1 MENVVSLVLRRMRRP
16 LIVLITAYAISILGY
31 TLIEGVDDQGQPW
44 RMGFFHAFYVVSY
57 MGSTIGF
64 GELPYPFTDAQRLWT
79 TVMIYVT
86 VISWLYAIGSLL
98 TILRDENFRRVL
110 AFSSFARRT
119 NALREPF
126 YVVCGYGDTGS
137 LIVHELAERG
147 ISATVIDIDEDR
159 LHALELEDLPLYV
172 PGLCADANGT
182 HNLRA
187 AGLDHPACRGV
198 VAVTDN
204 DTSNLK
210 IALTAKLLR
219 PDMKVIARAEHRD
232 SAANMASFGTDH
244 IINPFETFG
253 DLFGMLFHSPAMH
266 LVHEWITAIHDAP
279 LEEFVTPPSGSWV
292 LCGYGRFG
300 KAVRRYL
307 NFEGVDARVVEAD
320 PVSTDPPEKSVIG
333 RGTEAHTLLEAGIR
347 DAVGIIAGTDDDTNN
362 LSILITAKDL
372 NPKLFTVARQ
382 NQIENADIFRAFDP
396 DLLMQPSTIT
406 ARRMLSLILTPLL
419 ADFFE
424 LAREQDEAW
433 ANLLVSRV
441 TGVVTDRSPQPWE
454 IRLDEE
460 QAPAVI
466 SLMEEGLEIR
476 LQHLL
481 TDPHQRDRQL
491 RCVCLL
497 HRHGS
502 RRTLL
507 PEEDLVLEPGD
518 RLLFCGNARERS
530 AMAFTCLNLNI
541 LNFVVT
547 GEDRPAGI
555 VWAWLA
561 RRRAAART
569 G

>member
-1 MENVVSLVLRRMRRP
+1 MENVVHLVLRRMRRP

-31 TLIEGVDDQGQPW
+31 TLIEGVDDQGRAW

-79 TVMIYVT
+79 TLMIYLTVT
-86 VISWLYAIGSLL
+86 AWLYAIGSLL
-98 TILRDENFRRVL
+98 TILRDQKFRRVL
-110 AFSSFARRT
+110 AQSRFARRAA
-119 NALREPF
+119 ALNEPF
-126 YVVCGYGDTGS
+126 YLICGYGDTGS

-147 ISATVIDIDEDR
+147 IGSTVVDIDEDR

-172 PGLCADANGT
+172 PGLCADASGT
-182 HNLRA
+182 DHLRS
-187 AGLDHPACRGV
+187 AGLDNPACRGV
-198 VAVTDN
+198 VAVTN
-204 DTSNLK
+204 DDTTNLK
-210 IALTAKLLR
+210 IALTVKLLR

-253 DLFGMLFHSPAMH
+253 NLFAMLFHSPAMH

-279 LEEFVTPPSGSWV
+279 LEEFVTPPAGGWV

-307 NFEGVDARVVEAD
+307 NFEGVDVRVIEAD
-320 PVSTDPPEKSVIG
+320 PASTNPPENSIIG
-333 RGTEAHTLLEAGIR
+333 RGTESHTLIEAGIR
-347 DAVGIIAGTDDDTNN
+347 EAVGIIAGTDDDTNN
-362 LSILITAKDL
+362 LSILITARDL
-372 NPKLFTVARQ
+372 NSYGLDLPAAFRD
-382 NQIENADIFRAFDP
+382 NADIFRTFDP

-424 LAREQDEAW
+424 LAREQDEIW

-441 TGVVTDRSPQPWE
+441 TGVVTDRSPQTWE
-454 IRLDEE
+454 IRLDQE
-460 QAPAVI
+460 QAPAVTG
-466 SLMEEGLEIR
+466 LLDEGLEIR

-502 RRTLL
+502 HRTLL
-507 PEEDLVLEPGD
+507 PGEELVLQPDD
-518 RLLFCGNARERS
+518 RLLFCGNARVRS
-530 AMAFTCLNLNI
+530 AMSFTCLNLNV

-547 GEDRPAGI
+547 GEDRPAGM

-561 RRRAAART
+561 RRRAAARA